1 MCLMIVVSNTWG
13 RTTYYQD
20 TRADDT
26 ADSAGSGAIDDE
38 DTPFYNCHCESGL
51 DIRRTECCYELHVS
65 GNMGTQCS
73 YIALPTET
81 YGYVL

>member
-1 MCLMIVVSNTWG
+1 MFDDSCVKHMG

-38 DTPFYNCHCESGL
+38 DIPTPSPPTKGL
-51 DIRRTECCYELHVS
+51 LFIIVS
-65 GNMGTQCS
+65 CSAHAVASVLIPYTSDVTPLTQS
-73 YIALPTET
+73 HTPNAS
-81 YGYVL
+81 